1 MALPRQAPAQPRSA
15 SASVHPFKPMTNFD
29 VRERV
34 YHHAPQTIPSDVFNV
49 LVFLSHFAKATGVCW
64 PKNET
69 IARYCRLDER
79 RVRRAIKWL
88 EDNRQLLVNRRP
100 GRGKFSYYGIITGL
114 DEAGVAGVARAM
126 LATEQAHQK
135 APTPIDEKPTC
146 DAPFSGENLPGEP
159 PIDEKRGQE
168 KGGMA
173 EAELSVTTPD
183 GEGIKNISGS
193 RIHTTTPLPP
203 TEPTPPAA
211 QRAEQQRGG
220 GGETATPIGRNRT
233 AEQPAQA
240 QQPSANAE
248 TVAALQAAGVRVYW
262 RFAHLPA
269 EVVKAAAAQ
278 VATARKA
285 DDRGALVA
293 NLLNAYTR
301 GEWVPTEPE
310 PAAPAVRVSDL
321 PILLYQDIS
330 GTEKQRWQRRFAS
343 AEPAARPRILADFF
357 AEYPDA
363 RAAAAV

>member
-220 GGETATPIGRNRT
+220 GGETATPSAGPGRAAAPPPAHPETIRYLSKLPNGERVSM
-233 AEQPAQA
+233 AAGCGDVPLDVAQA
-240 QQPSANAE
+240 AYQDAKRSPGVRS
-248 TVAALQAAGVRVYW
+248 VAATTYAYLREWRAGNW
-262 RFAHLPA
+262 APP
-269 EVVKAAAAQ
+269 AAAPAP
-278 VATARKA
+278 VRA
-285 DDRGALVA
+285 
-293 NLLNAYTR
+293 
-301 GEWVPTEPE
+301 PEPE
-310 PAAPAVRVSDL
+310 PVAVL
-321 PILLYQDIS
+321 
-330 GTEKQRWQRRFAS
+330 S
-343 AEPAARPRILADFF
+343 AEERRRIS
-357 AEYPDA
+357 AE
-363 RAAAAV
+363 RASWRKAVNS

>member
-114 DEAGVAGVARAM
+114 DETGVAGVARAM

-135 APTPIDEKPTC
+135 APTPIDEKPTA
-146 DAPFSGENLPGEP
+146 DTPFSSENLPDEP

-211 QRAEQQRGG
+211 SRAELQRGG
-220 GGETATPIGRNRT
+220 GGSATPQRPGT
-233 AEQPAQA
+233 
-240 QQPSANAE
+240 SASPPEGARYLVSE
-248 TVAALQAAGVRVYW
+248 DFGYYAVQTWG
-262 RFAHLPA
+262 HLPV
-269 EVVKAAAAQ
+269 EVLRASVERHRAKGKQ
-278 VATARKA
+278 N
-285 DDRGALVA
+285 GAIV
-293 NLLNAYTR
+293 NAWR
-301 GEWVPTEPE
+301 IVPPDQEAKPKPTT
-310 PAAPAVRVSDL
+310 PAAPPVRPAALDDAPPEMSA
-321 PILLYQDIS
+321 
-330 GTEKQRWQRRFAS
+330 EQRRALLAS
-343 AEPAARPRILADFF
+343 VRLQVAS
-357 AEYPDA
+357 
-363 RAAAAV
+363 